1 MLAQGFC
8 DRCIRI
14 DGTKPSKQEGWKCH
28 QGSAAGERVQG
39 SAEERG
45 DNEDDGSHE
54 MRYCVW
60 VAVCGQLTPLP

>member
-28 QGSAAGERVQG
+28 QGSAAGERVQV
-39 SAEERG
+39 SADERG
-45 DNEDDGSHE
+45 NNEDDGSHE
-54 MRYCVW
+54 MRY
-60 VAVCGQLTPLP
+60 VCELQCAGS